1 MFSLKLFSVE
11 CKCKYKESLFF
22 LIKFGFQIFNL
33 FASGHVVREVAELF
47 VVVEDELEAAD
58 LKQHFDKFYKN
69 AKKRITRQSVWLKT
83 TIIPL
88 RWRNM
93 THSKRKIILK

>member
-1 MFSLKLFSVE
+1 MKFLPYKCKYVFTQIIQCISKLLKNDAE
-11 CKCKYKESLFF
+11 CKYKESLFF

-58 LKQHFDKFYKN
+58 LKQQFDKLHKN
-69 AKKRITRQSVWLKT
+69 AKKE
-83 TIIPL
+83 
-88 RWRNM
+88 
-93 THSKRKIILK
+93 